1 MEANMPHEVNPLALV
16 LESLAGGINSFLDT
30 RTQLDQIRAQREQ
43 QQFEQ
48 GVARQQLGMQ
58 PEQLGLEKKKTEFE
72 MQRTRDIDEA
82 SAQVRAAEDAV
93 RTANARGDVAEMRAA
108 QNDLDNARQLL
119 DAHRQMYEMSV
130 EFGASGEGKLDPRQ
144 RLAAAETL
152 DASIDQIIDAML
164 AENPDPS
171 FQAAAR
177 QQGLQAKFF
186 GRNLIATGQDPALVI
201 ETMRQYGILPTP
213 GSVGKAVQEPPKS
226 QSVIGRLDF
235 QAPLRK
241 FAEENAPFPVQV
253 LRGVEALTKK
263 RPPAK
268 PSPSGVSSLTGE
280 SEAEREYRKLKE
292 ESVRKQAAMKQG
304 GSPR

>member
-1 MEANMPHEVNPLALV
+1 MPHQVNPLALV
-16 LESLAGGINSFLDT
+16 LESLAGGINSFLNT
-30 RTQLDQIRAQREQ
+30 KTQLDQIRAQREQ

-48 GVARQQLGMQ
+48 GIATQELGMKR
-58 PEQLGLEKKKTEFE
+58 EELGIRKKESEFE
-72 MQRTRDIDEA
+72 MGRTADIDDANSRVRDAEA
-82 SAQVRAAEDAV
+82 RYQQAVLGGKEDDIRHQRELLNAEQ
-93 RTANARGDVAEMRAA
+93 E
-108 QNDLDNARQLL
+108 QLRL
-119 DAHRQMYEMSV
+119 LIRLQESEA
-130 EFGASGEGKLDPRQ
+130 GGGEGSLDPRQ

-201 ETMRQYGILPTP
+201 DTMRTYGILPTP
-213 GSVGKAVQEPPKS
+213 GSVGRATQEPPKA
-226 QSVIGRLDF
+226 QSVLGKLDF

-253 LRGVEALTKK
+253 LRGVQALTKK
-263 RPPAK
+263 RPPT
-268 PSPSGVSSLTGE
+268 SPSGVSSLTGE
-280 SEAEREYRKLKE
+280 SESERAYKQLKE
-292 ESVRKQAAMKQG
+292 ESARKQAAMKQG
-304 GSPR
+304 TSRQ